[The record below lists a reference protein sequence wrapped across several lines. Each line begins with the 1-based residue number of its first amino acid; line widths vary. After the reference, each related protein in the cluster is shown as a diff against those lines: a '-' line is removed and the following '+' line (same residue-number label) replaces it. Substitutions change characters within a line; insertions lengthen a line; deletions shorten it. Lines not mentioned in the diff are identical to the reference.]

1 MGGTRLETETVGSE
15 GGALLAQDV
24 TISVESDGSG
34 LDVVASAA
42 SQSDFLR
49 LLQVQS

>member
-1 MGGTRLETETVGSE
+1 MIQWYDFTVT
-15 GGALLAQDV
+15 LAQDV
-24 TISVESDGSG
+24 IISVESDGSG

-49 LLQVQS
+49 LLQVQSIISAK